1 MSKLTPPIYGFVAPG
16 FEPVQEEFAR
26 NFAERG
32 ELGAACAMYYQS
44 KKVVDLWGGY
54 RDKQTRAPWEEETLV
69 LVFSAT
75 KGLSALAL
83 ALANSRGYFDYDAPV
98 ADYWP
103 EFAQNGKENITIR
116 QLCAHEA
123 GLAVIE
129 EPLTPQTLADKD
141 ALAQILARQRPLWK
155 PGTRHGY
162 HAFSL
167 GYYQSELIRRTDP
180 QHRALGQFF
189 HDELAVPLGLEIFI
203 GMSDKLPAERIATVT
218 EPGFLPKVLGMPPGM
233 MLSALNPGSMFLRTV
248 NPPMRSNLLLNSP
261 AFRAVEIPSAGGI
274 VQARSMARVYSVYAT
289 GGAELGISEST
300 LAALKAPAPLPQGG
314 WKDIFLQR
322 GMAYSLGFLKPFE
335 EWRFGSSLAA
345 FGGVGSGGSFGFA
358 DPDAQ
363 VGYAYVMNHQ
373 GVSVLDEPRE
383 KILRDTFYRCLSRV
397 SGQARRQGDGVS

>member
-1 MSKLTPPIYGFVAPG
+1 MNRLIPPMHGFVAPG

-32 ELGAACAMYYQS
+32 ELGAACAIYHQG

-54 RDKQTRAPWEEETLV
+54 RDKRTRALWEEETLV

-75 KGLSALAL
+75 KGLSGLAL

-103 EFAQNGKENITIR
+103 EFAQNGKEHITIR

-129 EPLTPQTLADKD
+129 EPLTLQILADKD
-141 ALAQILARQRPLWK
+141 ALAAILARQRPLWE

-167 GYYQSELIRRTDP
+167 GYYQSELIRRTDH
-180 QHRALGQFF
+180 QHRTLGAFF
-189 HDELAVPLGLEIFI
+189 HDELAIPLGLEIFI
-203 GMSDKLPAERIATVT
+203 GGSHELPAERVATVT
-218 EPGFLPKVLGMPPGM
+218 EPGFLPKVLGMPPDM
-233 MLSALNPGSMFLRTV
+233 MLSALNPRSPFIRTV
-248 NPPMRSNLLLNSP
+248 NPPMRSNLMLNSP
-261 AFRAVEIPSAGGI
+261 AYRAVEIPSAGGL
-274 VQARSMARVYSVYAT
+274 VQASSMARVYSVYAT
-289 GGAELGISEST
+289 GGAELGLSEST
-300 LAALKAPAPLPQGG
+300 LAALKAPVPRPQGG
-314 WKDIFLQR
+314 WKDIFIQR
-322 GMAYSLGFLKPFE
+322 GVAYSLGFLKPFE
-335 EWRFGSSLAA
+335 EWRFGSSFAA
-345 FGGVGSGGSFGFA
+345 FGGAGSGGSFGFA

-363 VGYAYVMNHQ
+363 VGYAYVMNRQ

-397 SGQARRQGDGVS
+397 ASQPANV